1 MSEELRAEASFSL
14 VGRKIMIGLPAYDF
28 KVSVKL
34 AISLASFCVEAPKH
48 GVDIQICN
56 ISGCSVVSRV
66 RNLIVKDF
74 LASDCTDLMFI
85 DSDIN
90 FNHEDIFRLMA
101 WNTDPKKGIVG
112 GVPVARKKGQI
123 YISTLEQDSDGGIY
137 MNAYGLVK
145 AKRLATAF
153 MLIRR
158 DVLETLRDNHPEWQ
172 YHDDRVENGHEDK
185 ICYSFFDFKS
195 TPEGY
200 VGEDYTFCD
209 RAAEHGYEIW
219 IDPTIKLG
227 HMGTT
232 EFEGSFGE
240 EYLYPLLRPVEAKK
254 DAA

>member
-1 MSEELRAEASFSL
+1 MSEPVQAQGSFNL
-14 VGRKIMIGLPAYDF
+14 TGRRIMLGLPAYDF

-34 AISLASFCVEAPKH
+34 AISLAQFCVEAPKH
-48 GVDIQICN
+48 GVEIQICN

-74 LASDCTDLMFI
+74 MASECTDLMFI

-101 WNTDPKKGIVG
+101 WNSDPKKGIVG
-112 GVPVARKKGQI
+112 GVPTARKKGSI
-123 YISTLEQDSDGGIY
+123 YISTLEQDDDGGIY

-145 AKRLATAF
+145 AKRIATAF

-158 DVLETLRDNHPEWQ
+158 DVIQTLIDNHPEWK
-172 YHDDRVENGHEDK
+172 YHDDRVENGHPDK
-185 ICYSFFDFKS
+185 FCYSVFDFQSK
-195 TPEGY
+195 PDGY

-209 RAAEHGYEIW
+209 RAREYGYEIW

-227 HMGTT
+227 HMGIT

-240 EYLYPLLRPVEAKK
+240 EFLYPLIRSVDSKK
-254 DAA
+254 DVA

>member
-14 VGRKIMIGLPAYDF
+14 AGRKIMIGLPAYDF

-48 GVDIQICN
+48 GVEIQICN

-66 RNLIVKDF
+66 RNLIAKDF

-112 GVPVARKKGQI
+112 GVPVARKKGSI
-123 YISTLEQDSDGGIY
+123 YISTLDQDADGGIY

-145 AKRLATAF
+145 AKRIATAF

-158 DVLETLRDNHPEWQ
+158 EVFETLRDNHPEWQ
-172 YHDDRVENGHEDK
+172 YHDDRVENGYPDK

-195 TPEGY
+195 EPTGY

-209 RAAEHGYEIW
+209 RASAHGYEVW

-227 HMGTT
+227 HMGIT

-240 EYLYPLLRPVEAKK
+240 EFLYPLIRSVDSKK

>member
-1 MSEELRAEASFSL
+1 MTELAKLEAGYNL
-14 VGRKIMIGLPAYDF
+14 AGRKVMIGLPSYDY
-28 KVSVKL
+28 KVSSKL
-34 AISLASFCVEAPKH
+34 AISLASFCVQATKH
-48 GVDIQICN
+48 GVDIQVCN

-90 FNHEDIFRLMA
+90 FNYEDIFRLMA
-101 WNTDPKKGIVG
+101 WNTSPKMGIVG
-112 GVPVARKKGQI
+112 GVPVARKKGSV
-123 YISTLEQDSDGGIY
+123 YISTLEQDADGGIY

-145 AKRLATAF
+145 AKRIATAF

-158 DVLETLRDNHPEWQ
+158 DVIETLRDNHPEWQ
-172 YHDDRVENGHEDK
+172 YHDDRVENGHSDK

-209 RAAEHGYEIW
+209 RATEHGYEVW

-227 HMGTT
+227 HMGIT

-240 EYLYPLLRPVEAKK
+240 EFLYPLIRSVDSKK

>member
-1 MSEELRAEASFSL
+1 MSEELKAEGSFNL

-28 KVSVKL
+28 KVSAKL
-34 AISLASFCVEAPKH
+34 AIALASFCVEAPKH
-48 GVDIQICN
+48 GIQIQLCN

-66 RNLIVKDF
+66 RNLIAKDF

-90 FNHEDIFRLMA
+90 FNAEDIFRLMA
-101 WNTDPKKGIVG
+101 WNIDLKKGIVG
-112 GVPVARKKGQI
+112 GVPVARKKGSV
-123 YISTLEQDSDGGIY
+123 YISSLDQGDDGEIY

-158 DVLETLRDNHPEWQ
+158 DVFETLRDNHPEWQ
-172 YHDDRVENGHEDK
+172 YHDDRVMNGHEDK

-200 VGEDYTFCD
+200 VGEDYLFCD
-209 RAAEHGYEIW
+209 RAAEHGFEIW

-227 HMGTT
+227 HMGVT

-240 EYLYPLLRPVEAKK
+240 EFLYPLLRASKPKLK
-254 DAA
+254 AA

>member
-1 MSEELRAEASFSL
+1 MSEQVQAQASFNL
-14 VGRKIMIGLPAYDF
+14 VGRKIMLGLPAYDF
-28 KVSVKL
+28 KVSIKM
-34 AISLASFCVEAPKH
+34 AIAMAQFAVEAPKH

-74 LASDCTDLMFI
+74 MSSDCTDLMFI

-90 FNHEDIFRLMA
+90 FNHTDIFRLMA

-112 GVPVARKKGQI
+112 GVPAARKKGSV
-123 YISTLEQDSDGGIY
+123 YISTLEQDEDGGIY

-145 AKRLATAF
+145 AKRIATAF

-158 DVLETLRDNHPEWQ
+158 DVLTTLIDNHPEWK
-172 YHDDRVENGHEDK
+172 YHDDRVENGHPDK
-185 ICYSFFDFKS
+185 FCYSIFDFKS

-209 RAAEHGYEIW
+209 RAREHGFEVW

-227 HMGTT
+227 HMGIT

-240 EYLYPLLRPVEAKK
+240 EFLYPLIRSVDTKK

>member
-1 MSEELRAEASFSL
+1 MSEQMQAQASFSL
-14 VGRKIMIGLPAYDF
+14 VGRKIMLGLPAYDF

-34 AISLASFCVEAPKH
+34 AIALAQFCVEAPKH

-90 FNHEDIFRLMA
+90 FNAADIFRLMA

-112 GVPVARKKGQI
+112 GVPTARKKGSI
-123 YISTLEQDSDGGIY
+123 YISTLEQDADGGIY

-145 AKRLATAF
+145 AKRIATAF

-172 YHDDRVENGHEDK
+172 YHDDRVENGHTDK

-209 RAAEHGYEIW
+209 RATEHGFEVW

-227 HMGTT
+227 HMGIT

-240 EYLYPLLRPVEAKK
+240 EFLYPLFRPVESKK

>member
-1 MSEELRAEASFSL
+1 MSEELKAEASFSL

-34 AISLASFCVEAPKH
+34 AIALASFCVEAPKH
-48 GVDIQICN
+48 GIQIQICN

-66 RNLIVKDF
+66 RNLIAKDF
-74 LASDCTDLMFI
+74 LASECTDLMFI

-90 FNHEDIFRLMA
+90 FNAEDIFRLMA

-112 GVPVARKKGQI
+112 GVPVARKKGSI
-123 YISTLEQDSDGGIY
+123 YISTLEQDADGGIY

-145 AKRLATAF
+145 AKRIATAF

-158 DVLETLRDNHPEWQ
+158 DVFETLRDNHPEWQ
-172 YHDDRVENGHEDK
+172 YHDDRVENGHSDK

-195 TPEGY
+195 TSEGY
-200 VGEDYTFCD
+200 VGEDYLFCD
-209 RAAEHGYEIW
+209 RAAAHGYEVW

-227 HMGTT
+227 HMGIT

-240 EYLYPLLRPVEAKK
+240 EYLYPLIRSVDSKK